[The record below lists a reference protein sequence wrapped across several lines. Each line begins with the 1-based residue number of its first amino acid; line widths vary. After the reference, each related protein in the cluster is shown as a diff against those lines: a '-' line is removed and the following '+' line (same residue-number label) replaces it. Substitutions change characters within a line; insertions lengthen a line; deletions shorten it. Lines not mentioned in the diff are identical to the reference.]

1 MTAARPGTSV
11 TVIGIPT
18 GDHTSFAASLARR
31 KEMSLVLCRRMLSD
45 DLTRAAELA
54 GSLDLTDI
62 VTHRYPFDQV
72 DAAFQ
77 ALSDRRGLKVVVTPS
92 L

>member
-1 MTAARPGTSV
+1 
-11 TVIGIPT
+11 
-18 GDHTSFAASLARR
+18 
-31 KEMSLVLCRRMLSD
+31 MLSD

-54 GSLDLTDI
+54 GSLDLTEI

-72 DAAFQ
+72 DAAFS

-92 L
+92 P